1 VTTKRLL
8 QQVSREISAT
18 TAFIQGMA
26 LQIVHHSAGER
37 HVDAL
42 RAGGIRD
49 RCSRGNRGS
58 LPEPL
63 LQLKNKILKK

>member
-1 VTTKRLL
+1 VTTKRFL
-8 QQVSREISAT
+8 QQVSREIST
-18 TAFIQGMA
+18 TAAFIQGMA

-49 RCSRGNRGS
+49 RCSGGNRGS
-58 LPEPL
+58 IPEAL
-63 LQLKNKILKK
+63 LQLKSKVLKK

>member
-1 VTTKRLL
+1 MTTKRFL
-8 QQVSREISAT
+8 QQVSREIST
-18 TAFIQGMA
+18 TAAFIQGMA

-49 RCSRGNRGS
+49 RCSRGNRRG
-58 LPEPL
+58 LPEAL
-63 LQLKNKILKK
+63 LQLKSKALKK

>member
-1 VTTKRLL
+1 MTTKRFL
-8 QQVSREISAT
+8 QQVSREIST
-18 TAFIQGMA
+18 TATFIQSMA
-26 LQIVHHSAGER
+26 LQIVHHSAGEG

-42 RAGGIRD
+42 RARGIRD

>member
-1 VTTKRLL
+1 VTTKRFL
-8 QQVSREISAT
+8 QQVSREIST
-18 TAFIQGMA
+18 TAAFIQGMA

-37 HVDAL
+37 HIYSL

-49 RCSRGNRGS
+49 RCSRGDRGS
-58 LPEPL
+58 LPEAL